1 MGICDRMAALSDRI
15 VDVAGVCGVT
25 LGGSRARGTARPDSD
40 WDFGIYYSGDLDV
53 AALQRIA
60 DDAAD
65 EPVTLTSRGGWG
77 PWVDGGGWLTMD
89 GVAVDWLYRDLD
101 RVDAIADD
109 AHKGRFAFHR
119 QVGHPLGFL
128 DVAYLGELATS
139 QVIADPE
146 GKLESRRARCRD
158 YPPALAREL
167 KSKCLWEADFD
178 VLIAGKGAAGGD
190 AVYVAGVLAHAL
202 TLTAHALHAHAHHWV
217 TTEKGIIA
225 AAAALPAAPD
235 GFAARAHDC
244 VGLDDPA
251 PAELHRSVD
260 AVRQLVY
267 EVREAIGDHPPG
279 NGT

>member
-1 MGICDRMAALSDRI
+1 MGIADRMTALSERI
-15 VDVAGVCGVT
+15 IDVPGVQGVT

-40 WDFGIYYSGDLDV
+40 WDFGIYHSGDLDV

-60 DDAAD
+60 DAAVD
-65 EPVTLTSRGGWG
+65 ERVTLTPRGGWG

-101 RVDAIADD
+101 RVDAIADR
-109 AHKGRFAFHR
+109 AELGQFAFHR

-139 QVIADPE
+139 QIIADPD
-146 GKLESRRARCRD
+146 GHLESRRSRCRD

-167 KSKCLWEADFD
+167 ASKCLWEADFD

-202 TLTAHALHAHAHHWV
+202 TLTAHALHAHAHSWV
-217 TTEKGIIA
+217 TTEKGIISTA
-225 AAAALPAAPD
+225 AELPATPD
-235 GFAARAHDC
+235 EFASRAHGC
-244 VGLDDPA
+244 VGLLDPA
-251 PAELHRSVD
+251 PAALRRSVD
-260 AVRQLVY
+260 TARQLIC
-267 EVREAIGDHPPG
+267 EVRETVGDHPPG